1 MKHNS
6 LYPDIN
12 PRNLGKY
19 YTDHLM
25 AMTESELFEKSD
37 IAIQLAW
44 RDSEIERLKE
54 IILDYEDGWLPDTD

>member
-1 MKHNS
+1 MKHND

-12 PRNLGKY
+12 PRTLGKY

-25 AMTESELFEKSD
+25 AMTETDLVEKSD

-44 RDSEIERLKE
+44 RDMKINEMKKE
-54 IILDYEDGWLPDTD
+54 IAILKKRNLVLK